1 MLDEK
6 SIDLKLENLKE
17 EILQAS
23 AHNMRVILESSV
35 DKKLNLILESSVDK
49 KLNLILEALQE
60 QIKTLASSNR
70 VDAPEDE
77 IIMLRSVVKKH
88 TREIEE
94 LKHA

>member
-35 DKKLNLILESSVDK
+35 DKKLNLILE
-49 KLNLILEALQE
+49 ALQAQQE

-77 IIMLRSVVKKH
+77 IIMLRSVVKN
-88 TREIEE
+88 TPVR
-94 LKHA
+94 LRN

>member
-35 DKKLNLILESSVDK
+35 DKKLNLILE
-49 KLNLILEALQE
+49 ALQE

-70 VDAPEDE
+70 MDAPEDE

-88 TREIEE
+88 TRE
-94 LKHA
+94 LRN